1 MDTIAAIDMTIKA
14 AEATK
19 EFKEN
24 YSKIKYVFNWMRPS
38 IKVLVVGESG
48 SGKTQFLASIR
59 DKKEYVDDRTKV
71 SVTRTLTLPNGRR
84 VEFCDTPGHKSLKAE
99 RGRKIN
105 KIASGKFDG
114 IINIVCYGYQ
124 SAENIDTSNIFK
136 GGEIKEEFLELNREK
151 ESQQVQEWL
160 GRIYGDSKVKWVLT
174 IVNKADVWWK
184 NYEDVMSHYE
194 EGSTYNDTLQDIAR
208 ISSISSLP
216 YCSVISPLFGKPM
229 TIVFGEKDKY
239 ALYDRFQKHLIDLIN
254 G

>member
-1 MDTIAAIDMTIKA
+1 MDAVAAIDMTVKA

-59 DKKEYVDDRTKV
+59 DKKEYVDNRTKV

-105 KIASGKFDG
+105 KIAKGKFDG

-124 SAENIDTSNIFK
+124 SAENIDTSNIYK
-136 GGEIKEEFLELNREK
+136 GGEIKEEFLKLNREK
-151 ESQQVQEWL
+151 ELQQIQEWL
-160 GRIYGDSKVKWVLT
+160 SLIYGDSNVKWVLT
-174 IVNKADVWWK
+174 IVNKTDVWWA
-184 NYEDVMSHYE
+184 NSDDVMSHYE
-194 EGSTYNDTLQDIAR
+194 EGSVYNEKLQDIAR

-216 YCSVISPLFGKPM
+216 YCSVINPLFGKPM

-239 ALYDRFQKHLIDLIN
+239 ALYDRFQKQLIDLIN